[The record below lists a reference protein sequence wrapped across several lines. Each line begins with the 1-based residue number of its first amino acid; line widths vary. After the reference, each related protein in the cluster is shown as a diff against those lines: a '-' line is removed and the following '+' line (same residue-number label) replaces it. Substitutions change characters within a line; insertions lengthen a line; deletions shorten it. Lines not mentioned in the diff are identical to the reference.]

1 VMRLGD
7 GSLRERECK
16 GEVLASWR
24 RKLVVIHSRIS
35 VCGAASNWDDFCS

>member
-16 GEVLASWR
+16 GEVLAFWI
-24 RKLVVIHSRIS
+24 RKVVVIHSRIS
-35 VCGAASNWDDFCS
+35 VCGATSNWDDVCS